1 MTAFLTGPTM
11 QHASLLLLRV
21 TTAGLMF
28 WWGLAKAMNTGVG
41 QGVSNKYYAGAF
53 TQDLLLTAFGGA
65 QAVAAVLIALG
76 AFRGILLPFQFA
88 VNLFVA
94 IVVWQSIADPFWM
107 WMGGEQPET
116 VNTLFYPSAVVAA
129 ASLVLIALR
138 RQDRWAVMP

>member
-1 MTAFLTGPTM
+1 MTAFLSGSLM
-11 QHASLLLLRV
+11 QNASLLMLRV

-28 WWGLAKAMNTGVG
+28 WWGLSKALNTGVG
-41 QGVSNKYYAGAF
+41 QGVSDKYYAGAF
-53 TQDLLLTAFGGA
+53 TQDILLIAFGWA
-65 QAVAAVLIALG
+65 QVVAAVLIALG
-76 AFRGILLPFQFA
+76 AFRTLLLPFQFV

-94 IVVWQSIADPFWM
+94 VIVWQSIVDPFWM

-129 ASLVLIALR
+129 ASLVLIAFR